1 MHGRGGEIRKRSRH
15 MWSVPSRGTTVTRTV
30 AGDSS
35 ASTLDSF
42 CKDGHKIS
50 VGDCA
55 LFKPPQDSPAF
66 IGIIRWLSL
75 NEENNLQLGV
85 NWLYRPVEVKLCKG
99 ILLDAAPNEVFYS
112 FHKDEIPAA
121 SLLHPC
127 KVAFLPKGVELP
139 SGISS
144 FVCRRVFD
152 LANKCL
158 WWLTDQDYIDE
169 RQEEVDKL
177 LHKTQIEMHATVQPG
192 GRSPK
197 PINGPTSQLK
207 PGSDNVQS
215 ATSFPSHAK
224 GKKRERTDGSEPLK
238 RDRSSKTDDGDSYQF
253 KSEST
258 LKYEISKI
266 TEKGGL
272 IDPEGVEKL
281 VQLIQPDRSERKT
294 ELVSRS
300 MLAGVIA
307 ATEKFD
313 CLNRFVQL
321 KGLPVLDGWLQDI
334 HKGKIGDGSPK
345 DGDKSVEEFLLV
357 LLRALDK
364 LPVNLHAL
372 QMCNIGKSVNHLRS
386 HKNVEIQRKAR
397 SLVDTWKKRVE
408 AEMNVIDAKS
418 GSTQAVSWPSRAR
431 LHEVSHGGN
440 RHPGGSSEVAMKSSV
455 TQISASKA
463 ASVKPVQGEITSKST
478 SSSPGTMK
486 SAVSPPSGK
495 DANPRTT
502 VGSSSDLP
510 STTAREER
518 SSSSSQSLNN
528 GQSCSSGHAK
538 TTVFSGKE
546 DARSS
551 TAGSMSVNKISGG
564 SSRHRRSINGF
575 PGPAVSGGQRET
587 GSNRNSS
594 LHRNSASEKCG
605 EAGLTCEKVLDV
617 PVVEGNTHKL
627 IVKIPNRGR
636 SPAQTASGGSVDDP
650 SNMNSR
656 ASSPVSE
663 KRDQSGLNSKEK
675 SDPNRANTSD
685 VNTESWQS
693 NDFKEMLT
701 GSDEGDG
708 SPAAIPEEEQC
719 RTGDD
724 AAKSAEVSRPASSS
738 SGNEL
743 KSGKLHESN
752 FSSINALIESC
763 VKYSEANASMS
774 GGDDVGMNLLASV
787 AAEEMSKSD
796 LMSPTDSPGKNSPMV
811 EQSSLGDDAKS
822 KSSHGNS
829 HTQEQSLS
837 ADGAVGDIEKPG
849 LIAGAASL
857 SRDGLHHPSKQASSD
872 ISGEGNE
879 YNSSNLDLEPAAE
892 PCPEKNE
899 RSDEMRGAASVAL
912 SPASAAVKVDG
923 EASKPLDEKVS
934 TIISASIQD
943 AKLNRSCSLLM
954 DDKVNETLS
963 SVKVEKEALGGS
975 SSHASLEIG
984 GENKNNMNEGF
995 NGGDHPEQKPPPAKV
1010 KSEHLERGDAELLHT
1025 SGSSKYLPSENVDEL
1040 KSGKADEMDTRSHG
1054 SHAGKQN
1061 IHHGTNCGP
1070 TNENQVLAT
1079 LGSVVS
1085 NLKSKGMDTNVESKD
1100 VLKQCSGGVVPQKES
1115 QGSKMTGVEA
1125 EDTED
1130 SASTAA
1136 DASSIPATGA
1146 SATPTKLKFDLNEGF
1161 VADEGKY
1168 GEPINLAGPGYSTS
1182 HLSSPLPFFVSSVSS
1197 SLPASIT
1204 VAAAAKGP
1212 FVPSED
1218 LLRSKGELGW
1228 KGSAATSAFRPAE
1241 PRKFLEMPLGTTSI
1255 PLPDA
1260 TAVKHGRP
1268 LLDIDL
1274 NVPDERIL
1282 DDMASRSFA
1291 QETASTSDH
1300 ISNRRMGSA
1309 PVRSFGGLDLDLNL
1323 VDEANDM
1330 GQYSTSC
1337 NRRLEAPLLPVKS
1350 SSSSGGF
1357 PNCEIRRDFDL
1368 NNGPVFDEANAEPS
1382 PINQHARSSM
1392 QAQPPVA
1399 GIRMNNAEM
1408 GTLSS
1413 WFPTG
1418 NTYSGV
1424 TFPSILSDRGE
1435 LPFPIVAT
1443 GGPQRMLGPR
1453 TGGTPFTPD
1462 VYRGSVLSS
1471 SPAVPF
1477 PSTPFQYPVF
1487 RFGTSFPL
1495 SSATFSGGSTT
1506 YVDSSSGGRFCFPA
1520 GNSQLLG
1527 PAATVASQYPRPYV
1541 VSLPDSSNNVGV
1553 DNSRKLGRQ
1562 GLDLNAGPVSLDV
1575 EGREETLPLAS
1586 RQLSVS
1592 SSQVLAEEQARMY
1605 QQLAG
1610 GIPKRKEPEGGWDTE
1625 SFRYKQSSWQ
1635 LFIYDNFCDW
1645 TRSVG
1650 NGKLLETVR
1659 LVSSKRVM
1667 GGKRVITC
1675 VHSLRPPNLF
1685 QCVRCAVKICF

>member
-1 MHGRGGEIRKRSRH
+1 MHGRGGENWKRSRH
-15 MWSVPSRGTTVTRTV
+15 MWSVPSRGTAVTRTV

-35 ASTLDSF
+35 ASTRDSF
-42 CKDGHKIS
+42 CKDGRKIS

-55 LFKPPQDSPAF
+55 LFKPPKDSPAF

-75 NEENNLQLGV
+75 NKENNLQLGV

-99 ILLDAAPNEVFYS
+99 IPLDAAPNEVFYS

-127 KVAFLPKGVELP
+127 KVAFLPKGVELL

-144 FVCRRVFD
+144 FVCRRVYD
-152 LANKCL
+152 VANKCL

-169 RQEEVDKL
+169 RQEEIDKL
-177 LHKTQIEMHATVQPG
+177 LYKTQIEMHATVQPG

-207 PGSDNVQS
+207 PGSDNIQS
-215 ATSFPSHAK
+215 ATSFPSQAK

-238 RDRSSKTDDGDSYQF
+238 RERSLKMDDDDSCQF

-272 IDPEGVEKL
+272 VDQEGVEKL
-281 VQLIQPDRSERKT
+281 VQLMQSDRSERKM

-300 MLAGVIA
+300 MLAGIIA

-418 GSTQAVSWPSRAR
+418 GSTQAVSWPSRSR
-431 LHEVSHGGN
+431 LPEVSHGGN
-440 RHPGGSSEVAMKSSV
+440 RHPGGSEVAMKSSV

-463 ASVKPVQGEITSKST
+463 ASVKPVQGEITFKST

-495 DANPRTT
+495 DANPRIV

-528 GQSCSSGHAK
+528 GQSCSSDHAK

-564 SSRHRRSINGF
+564 SSQHRRSINGF
-575 PGPAVSGGQRET
+575 PGPAVSGGQRE
-587 GSNRNSS
+587 
-594 LHRNSASEKCG
+594 A
-605 EAGLTCEKVLDV
+605 
-617 PVVEGNTHKL
+617 
-627 IVKIPNRGR
+627 
-636 SPAQTASGGSVDDP
+636 
-650 SNMNSR
+650 
-656 ASSPVSE
+656 
-663 KRDQSGLNSKEK
+663 
-675 SDPNRANTSD
+675 
-685 VNTESWQS
+685 
-693 NDFKEMLT
+693 

-708 SPAAIPEEEQC
+708 SPAAIPEEEQ
-719 RTGDD
+719 RQTGDD
-724 AAKSAEVSRPASSS
+724 TAKLAEVSKPASSS

-743 KSGKLHESN
+743 KSGKLHEAS

-763 VKYSEANASMS
+763 ARYSEAIASMS
-774 GGDDVGMNLLASV
+774 AVDDVGMNLLASV
-787 AAEEMSKSD
+787 AAGEMSKSD
-796 LMSPTDSPGKNSPMV
+796 LISPTDSAGKNTPMV
-811 EQSSLGDDAKS
+811 EHSCLGDDAKS

-829 HTQEQSLS
+829 HTLEQSQS
-837 ADGAVGDIEKPG
+837 ADGAVGDVEKQG
-849 LIAGAASL
+849 LIAGASL
-857 SRDGLHHPSKQASSD
+857 SRDGLHHLSKQASGD
-872 ISGEGNE
+872 ISGDRKTTSSIPEHTPVGESNE

-892 PCPEKNE
+892 ACPEKNE
-899 RSDEMRGAASVAL
+899 RPDEIRGAASVAL

-923 EASKPLDEKVS
+923 EESKQLDEKVS
-934 TIISASIQD
+934 TIISARIQD
-943 AKLNRSCSLLM
+943 AKPNRSCSLLM
-954 DDKVNETLS
+954 DDKVNEALS
-963 SVKVEKEALGGS
+963 CVKVEKEVVGGS

-984 GENKNNMNEGF
+984 SENKNNMNEGF

-1025 SGSSKYLPSENVDEL
+1025 SGSSKDLPSENVDEL
-1040 KSGKADEMDTRSHG
+1040 KSGKADKMDTRSHG

-1061 IHHGTNCGP
+1061 IHNGTNSGP
-1070 TNENQVLAT
+1070 THQNQVSAT
-1079 LGSVVS
+1079 LGSVAS
-1085 NLKSKGMDTNVESKD
+1085 DQKSKGMDTNVESKD
-1100 VLKQCSGGVVPQKES
+1100 VLKQCSGGGVPQKES
-1115 QGSKMTGVEA
+1115 WGSKMTGVEA
-1125 EDTED
+1125 EETED

-1136 DASSIPATGA
+1136 DASIPATGA
-1146 SATPTKLKFDLNEGF
+1146 SATDTKLKFDLNEGF
-1161 VADEGKY
+1161 YADEGKY
-1168 GEPINLAGPGYSTS
+1168 GEPINLAGPGCSTS
-1182 HLSSPLPFFVSSVSS
+1182 HLISLLPFPVSSVSS

-1212 FVPSED
+1212 FVPLED

-1260 TAVKHGRP
+1260 TAGKHGPP

-1282 DDMASRSFA
+1282 EDMASRSST
-1291 QETASTSDH
+1291 QETASTSAH
-1300 ISNRRMGSA
+1300 ISNRGMAQNDPMGSA
-1309 PVRSFGGLDLDLNL
+1309 PIRSFGGLDLDLNL

-1330 GQYSTSC
+1330 GQYSRSNNC
-1337 NRRLEAPLLPVKS
+1337 RLEAPLLTVK

-1357 PNCEIRRDFDL
+1357 SNCEIRRDFDL
-1368 NNGPVFDEANAEPS
+1368 NNGPAFDEASAEPS
-1382 PINQHARSSM
+1382 PFNLHARSSM

-1399 GIRMNNAEM
+1399 GVRMNNAEM

-1418 NTYSGV
+1418 NTYSAV
-1424 TFPSILSDRGE
+1424 AIPSILSDRGE

-1443 GGPQRMLGPR
+1443 GGPQRMLGPP

-1462 VYRGSVLSS
+1462 VYRGSVLPSS
-1471 SPAVPF
+1471 SAVSF

-1487 RFGTSFPL
+1487 PFGTSFPL
-1495 SSATFSGGSTT
+1495 SSANFSGGSTT
-1506 YVDSSSGGRFCFPA
+1506 YVDSPSGGRFCFPA

-1527 PAATVASQYPRPYV
+1527 PAATVSSQYPRPYV
-1541 VSLPDSSNNVGV
+1541 VSLPPDGSNNIGV
-1553 DNSRKLGRQ
+1553 DNSRKWARQ
-1562 GLDLNAGPVSLDV
+1562 GLDLNAGPVSIDI

-1586 RQLSVS
+1586 RQLSVA

-1610 GIPKRKEPEGGWDTE
+1610 GVPKRKEPEGGWDTE

-1635 LFIYDNFCDW
+1635 
-1645 TRSVG
+1645 
-1650 NGKLLETVR
+1650 
-1659 LVSSKRVM
+1659 
-1667 GGKRVITC
+1667 
-1675 VHSLRPPNLF
+1675 
-1685 QCVRCAVKICF
+1685 